1 MFASF
6 LSTDRAV
13 GVWIATHLD
22 APWIDRVMIAAT
34 QIGAR
39 GAIWIVLGL
48 GLWIVSPARRMAVWR
63 LLLAIGLAG
72 LITDGIVKP
81 LVGRTRPYV
90 DHPEYRELLP
100 PPRDHSFP
108 SGHAST
114 AAAGALSFA
123 RILPATA
130 WPAAAL
136 ALLIGTSRVALG
148 VHFPSDVLAGFAIG
162 YLCARF
168 AFARPPRDH
177 TAPATVPTGRP
188 VLE

>member
-1 MFASF
+1 MLASF

-13 GVWIATHLD
+13 GVWIAAHLD
-22 APWIDRVMIAAT
+22 APLIDRVMIAAT
-34 QIGAR
+34 QVGAR

-48 GLWIVSPARRMAVWR
+48 GLWVVSPARRMAVWR

-90 DHPEYRELLP
+90 NHPEYRELLP
-100 PPRDHSFP
+100 PPKDHSFP

-130 WPAAAL
+130 VPAAAL
-136 ALLIGTSRVALG
+136 ALLIGTSRIALG
-148 VHFPSDVLAGFAIG
+148 VHFPLDVIAGFAIG
-162 YLCARF
+162 YLSARF
-168 AFARPPRDH
+168 AFARPPRDDL
-177 TAPATVPTGRP
+177 APATVPSERP
-188 VLE
+188 VL